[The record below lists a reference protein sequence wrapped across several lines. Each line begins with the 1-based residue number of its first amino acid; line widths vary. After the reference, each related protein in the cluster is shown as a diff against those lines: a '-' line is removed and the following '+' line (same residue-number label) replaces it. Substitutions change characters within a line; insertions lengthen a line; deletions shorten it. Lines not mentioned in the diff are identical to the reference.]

1 MGRLPGGII
10 DAFRETIHRDVIV
23 HPTSRRG
30 EKPAGRRECENVAR
44 KRDRERERRGKRRGK
59 DPTGINSRTTEAQK
73 MYFASTGTPTIRM
86 GTAASGQTGM

>member
-44 KRDRERERRGKRRGK
+44 RETERGRGEGRKEG
-59 DPTGINSRTTEAQK
+59 RTPLV
-73 MYFASTGTPTIRM
+73 STV
-86 GTAASGQTGM
+86 